1 MLIVYIYI
9 FLSKCERSANSKT
22 ILLLQMYIKQ
32 MKSKY
37 QLEIINRI
45 RQLREERNYSQW
57 KIATLLGI
65 STGQMG
71 SIESRRAP
79 HKYTLA
85 QIYSICVEF
94 DYPIEH
100 LFLEESDYTENRNI
114 IATLISK
121 IVMYEKR

>member
-1 MLIVYIYI
+1 
-9 FLSKCERSANSKT
+9 
-22 ILLLQMYIKQ
+22 

-45 RQLREERNYSQW
+45 RQLREEHNYSQW

-65 STGQMG
+65 SSGQVG
-71 SIESRRAP
+71 SIESCRAP

-85 QIYSICVEF
+85 QIHSICAEF
-94 DYPIEH
+94 NYPIEH
-100 LFLEESDYTENRNI
+100 LFLDESDYTENRNI
-114 IATLISK
+114 ITTLIAK